1 LAGALDLTM
10 CSDISMR
17 QDPGLSAQAEVAE
30 AMRLKRER
38 ELGES
43 RKGGERLWQS
53 NPKKYEGKGGRRG
66 CNVGFARQPTDSELA
81 AMPSGQVGLTMRER
95 GEWVAEHKKA
105 GIQAAT
111 FCTEAKL
118 YTGNGGYFGRSRLV
132 DG

>member
-1 LAGALDLTM
+1 M

-17 QDPGLSAQAEVAE
+17 RDPGLSAQAEVTE

-53 NPKKYEGKGGRRG
+53 SPKKYEGKGGGRG
-66 CNVGFARQPTDSELA
+66 CKVGCARQPTDSELA

-95 GEWVAEHKKA
+95 DEW
-105 GIQAAT
+105 
-111 FCTEAKL
+111 
-118 YTGNGGYFGRSRLV
+118 
-132 DG
+132 